1 MRAIVQRVKESS
13 VSVDGKVIGKI
24 GIGFNVLLGIS
35 KEDTIEDVKYIKK
48 KIINLRVFEDENGKM
63 NKSLKDVNGELLIV
77 SRFTLYGD
85 CRKGNRPNFMQ
96 ALGGEEAKKL
106 YLEFINMCKEELDK
120 VETGEFGAHMLVD
133 IKNYGPVTLII
144 DSKKIF

>member
-77 SRFTLYGD
+77 SQFTLYGD

-120 VETGEFGAHMLVD
+120 VEKGEFGAHMLVD

>member
-77 SRFTLYGD
+77 SQFTLYGD

>member
-77 SRFTLYGD
+77 SQFTLYGD

-106 YLEFINMCKEELDK
+106 YLEFINMCKEEVDK
-120 VETGEFGAHMLVD
+120 VETGEFAAHMLVD
-133 IKNYGPVTLII
+133 IKNHGPVTLII